1 MAIPFLMEEFMHIKK
16 YSYMLIKILVSTI
29 FILFLIPTYTY
40 ANSNMDGGGSG
51 GGSGSGT
58 NNNYYS
64 TSDYGVR
71 ITVIDTRT
79 NRRADGTL
87 TIDYHKTGKGDKT
100 VYDFGKVSKLEYMG
114 VAGYSNPQSLSW
126 SLEDYTVNSL
136 GKTVSF
142 KVDDLPVI
150 ISSNT
155 TGNSDIDEI
164 KRYFNN
170 RDRLIGIAAR
180 SGIDYETMICGNYKL
195 IFEPIIYLTFEGD
208 YIAMTAHE
216 AALFDMMLGGSASTG
231 GQLRTKFVSFTH
243 KNLPLAIFL
252 EKKDLGVNRWT
263 DSKYNRVTNGD
274 ILKYLGI
281 GILSFSENTV
291 IDNPVDPDID
301 TGAFT
306 YRPNTDVITS
316 VEVSAGS
323 GGWGATSDNPITV
336 QFSGEL
342 IPTTQVSGIVIPAG
356 GSRLVWFKWHTPSV
370 TVKTTSY
377 IYVNVSG
384 AGSATGTIKV
394 TINPIQEKE
403 PPNPTADDKKP
414 YGWSNVYLPSIPA
427 FPKIG
432 ALSSFS
438 SPRKS
443 LSWHTYTC
451 TKRYVFTGSYYTD
464 SEGNELEDGYGNPIP
479 IYETVYDFTTNYYSA
494 TLVSTNAALRPD
506 SNTSITNKSIT
517 EVKSGYGVELR
528 INSSVTSS
536 GGAGT
541 ITGIQTAVTYFPE
554 YSYANYRR
562 ISKMLGAALNSTL
575 EFPVNLYSIKGS
587 RIHFLPIWYPDKEYK
602 VYIETLDAW
611 TPAGMLC
618 DYTTASIQV
627 KGSMWDDW
635 NIGILPNN

>member
-1 MAIPFLMEEFMHIKK
+1 MYIKK
-16 YSYMLIKILVSTI
+16 YSYMLITILISAI
-29 FILFLIPTYTY
+29 FIIFLYPTYTY
-40 ANSNMDGGGSG
+40 ADSNMDGGGSG
-51 GGSGSGT
+51 GGSGTGT
-58 NNNYYS
+58 KDNYYS

-87 TIDYHKTGKGDKT
+87 TIDYHKTSKGDKT

-114 VAGYSNPQSLSW
+114 VAGYSTPKSLEW
-126 SLEDYTVNSL
+126 SSEDYTINIQ

-142 KVDDLPVI
+142 KQDDLPVI
-150 ISSNT
+150 ISSNSS
-155 TGNSDIDEI
+155 GNSDIEKT
-164 KRYFNN
+164 KRYFN
-170 RDRLIGIAAR
+170 DSARLQLIASRVGIT
-180 SGIDYETMICGNYKL
+180 YETMVCGNYK
-195 IFEPIIYLTFEGD
+195 IIIEPVIYLTFEGS

-216 AALFDMMLGGSASTG
+216 AALYDMMLGGTASTG
-231 GQLRTKFVSFTH
+231 GELRTKFVSFTH

-252 EKKDLGVNRWT
+252 QKKDLGVNRWT
-263 DSKYNRVTNGD
+263 GSKYNRVTNGD

-281 GILSFSENTV
+281 GVLSFTD
-291 IDNPVDPDID
+291 IDNAALDNSVDLDIG
-301 TGAFT
+301 TAAYT

-336 QFSGEL
+336 TFSGDL

-356 GSRLVWFKWHTPSV
+356 GSRLVWFKWRTPPV
-370 TVKTTSY
+370 TVKTTAY
-377 IYVNVSG
+377 INVNVSG
-384 AGSATGTIKV
+384 VGSAAGTIKV

-403 PPNPTADDKKP
+403 PPNPTADDKRP
-414 YGWSNVYLPSIPA
+414 FGWSNVYLPSIPA

-443 LSWHTYTC
+443 LSWHTYIC

-464 SEGNELEDGYGNPIP
+464 AEGNELEDSNGNPIP
-479 IYETVYDFTTNYYSA
+479 IYETVYDFSTNYYTA
-494 TLVSTNAALRPD
+494 ALVSTNAAIWPD
-506 SNTSITNKSIT
+506 SNTFITNKST
-517 EVKSGYGVELR
+517 SEVKSGYGVELR
-528 INSSVTSS
+528 INSSVTST
-536 GGAGT
+536 GGTGA

-562 ISKMLGAALNSTL
+562 ISKLPGASLFSAMEL
-575 EFPVNLYSIKGS
+575 PINLYSIKGS
-587 RIHFLPIWYPDKEYK
+587 RVHFLPIWYPDKEYK

-635 NIGILPNN
+635 NIGILPSR